1 MISNSTFPS
10 GAALLPFRMAVRC
23 VLEEAQGWSGVVQS
37 PPLSAHPPPIHTD
50 PSPGFRGA
58 PRRRLA
64 TFELLAFPSSSRWMS
79 WEYRVVRVFGGI
91 FNETVPPLIYGMYIS
106 VPWRGVCERGQDVGD
121 WEIGIDT
128 LRLRFPLLPAPW
140 KSEKSDV
147 TVTDSGS
154 WH

>member
-1 MISNSTFPS
+1 
-10 GAALLPFRMAVRC
+10 
-23 VLEEAQGWSGVVQS
+23 
-37 PPLSAHPPPIHTD
+37 
-50 PSPGFRGA
+50 
-58 PRRRLA
+58 
-64 TFELLAFPSSSRWMS
+64 MS
-79 WEYRVVRVFGGI
+79 WEYRVARVFGFF
-91 FNETVPPLIYGMYIS
+91 FNETVPTFIYGMYIS